1 MRKLFNI
8 LSILTVVVALTGCES
23 FLDRPTKTA
32 LTDENYW
39 NNPDNIRLFVN
50 GAYNTY
56 FTGYN
61 TGWGTNRVP
70 SVRNKEYSDDITTS
84 GAQSD
89 ILVTVPG
96 DNWSNS
102 ENSSFLTRR
111 NGQRWC
117 FGWVRKW
124 NTLIERIEAKK
135 DVYPAE
141 DWNHWM
147 GVARFLRAWEYS
159 MLVTSFGDVPYY
171 DAVVHDYDKET
182 QFKARDPRTVVMQAC
197 KEDFDF
203 AIANI
208 RANDGE
214 NYINKYVAATIASR
228 CMLFE
233 GTWYIY
239 HKNDEAMKTCS
250 NVDSYAKTF
259 LEAARDYAAVVMES
273 GLYKFDT
280 DYNSLFASE
289 VKPGNEILLY
299 RSYSAALSVR
309 HSIGSYSN
317 LAEGNSSYGNLSTL
331 KAFICTDGQ
340 PYTSSTVENA
350 ASFDM
355 KDIIK
360 SRDSR
365 MEASFWVETNNMGDA
380 TGIYCTKFTFR
391 EGPILWATATN
402 SSHPHF
408 KSSTN
413 TNGYPCVRYAETVL
427 NWIEAKAELAD
438 KFDGAAVTQDDLDAS
453 INAIRNRPLAPE
465 AIAKGVQKTAA
476 LDINNLPNDPART
489 SEIEAGTHAGIVES
503 ALIWEIRRE
512 RRMEFQQEHMR
523 TRDIRRWGKLEL
535 MQGATNPDILKGAW
549 VDLEVAMNTD
559 TQIKP
564 IKLTPAYNNGGFR
577 VETADGTILSYEG
590 EYDADNKLVD
600 NRAEMKGIIIPRNIL
615 DRGPIGGEKQY
626 LEPICTDVLAQYKDN
641 GFDGVITQNPGWEGL
656 K

>member
-8 LSILTVVVALTGCES
+8 LSIFTVVVALTGCES
-23 FLDRPTKTA
+23 FLDRPTKTS

-50 GAYNTY
+50 GAYNAY

-61 TGWGTNRVP
+61 TSWGTNRVP
-70 SVRNKEYSDDITTS
+70 SVRSKEYSDDITTS

-89 ILVTVPG
+89 ILVSVPG

-102 ENSSFLTRR
+102 ENESWLTRR
-111 NGQRWC
+111 AGQRWC

-124 NTLIERIEAKK
+124 NTLIERLEAKK
-135 DVYPAE
+135 DVYPAAE
-141 DWNHWM
+141 WKHWM
-147 GVARFLRAWEYS
+147 GVARFMRAWEYS

-171 DAVVHDYDKET
+171 SAVVKDNDKET
-182 QFKARDPRTVVMQAC
+182 QFKARDPRTTVMQAC

-208 RANDGE
+208 KANDGE

-250 NVDSYAKTF
+250 NVDSYAKSF
-259 LEAARDYAAVVMES
+259 LEAARDYAAIVMES
-273 GLYKFDT
+273 GKYKFDT

-289 VKPGNEILLY
+289 TKPGNEILLY
-299 RSYSAALSVR
+299 RPYSDALGVR

-391 EGPILWATATN
+391 EGPILWASATN

-408 KSSTN
+408 KSNTN
-413 TNGYPCVRYAETVL
+413 TNGFPCVRYAETVL

-438 KFDGAAVTQDDLDAS
+438 KFDGAAVTQDDLNAS
-453 INAIRNRPLAPE
+453 VNAIRNRPLAPM
-465 AIAKGVQKTAA
+465 AIERGVQKTAPLMLAA
-476 LDINNLPNDPART
+476 LPDDPART
-489 SEIEAGTHAGIVES
+489 STIEANTHAGIVS
-503 ALIWEIRRE
+503 SPLIWEIRRE
-512 RRMEFQQEHMR
+512 RRMEFQQEHFR

-535 MQGATNPDILKGAW
+535 MQGSTNPDILKGAW
-549 VDLEVAMNTD
+549 VDLEVAMNTE

-564 IKLTPAYNNGGFR
+564 IKLTTAYNNGGFR
-577 VETADGTILSYEG
+577 VETADGTILAYHG
-590 EYDADNKLVD
+590 EYVSDKLVD

-626 LEPICTDVLAQYKDN
+626 LEPICTDVLAQYRDN
-641 GFDGVITQNPGWEGL
+641 GFDGVMTQNPGWEGL